1 MQNQVISQI
10 RLLSLLI
17 YGIALF
23 FGCAEKDVER
33 HVFSLDDLPAPSK
46 LIGAKHLYDEIL
58 NPNKIHFT
66 GKYLIVGER
75 KTIKNNKI
83 HILDPRNRKYV
94 SSKGIDGLGPGE
106 ITQVQQ
112 IEHISEN
119 EEFWTYDVE
128 QLLFS
133 KFEISDSS
141 KLASEQV
148 RTREST
154 VFITEATWASS
165 NSVLGNMVDGW
176 TKYIEISL
184 SGDTLA
190 FFGNWK
196 DILIGRNLPNGH
208 KVENLD
214 ANLVSNIHQ
223 GVLKGN
229 LQKRMFVQAGS
240 IVDYFEIID
249 LDKQTTRTFF
259 GPIDQIPEFTIAYSM
274 GYQMPDYNLNN
285 LKNQYLDSYVGK
297 NSFFLLYSNKNFRNL
312 TDSSEPDRIFEFDFE
327 GKPINHFILGNFKLS
342 SFTVDEVS
350 RKIYGISEDDN
361 PNVVEFDY

>member
-1 MQNQVISQI
+1 MNKEMYWV
-10 RLLSLLI
+10 RLTIMYSF
-17 YGIALF
+17 ALF

-46 LIGAKHLYDEIL
+46 LIGTKHLYDELLI
-58 NPNKIHFT
+58 PYKIHFT
-66 GKYLIVGER
+66 GKYMIVAES
-75 KTIKNNKI
+75 KAVQNDKI
-83 HILDPRNRKYV
+83 HILDPLNRKYV

-119 EEFWTYDVE
+119 EEFWTYDIE

-148 RTREST
+148 SPRRST
-154 VFITEATWASS
+154 VFMTDATLAST
-165 NSVLGNMVDGW
+165 NSIFGNGVDGW
-176 TKYIEISL
+176 TKYIEMSF

-196 DILIGRNLPNGH
+196 DILIGRQLPNGH
-208 KVENLD
+208 KAENLD

-229 LQKRMFVQAGS
+229 LQKRMFVKAGI

-274 GYQMPDYNLNN
+274 GYQMPDYNLNT
-285 LKNQYLDSYVGK
+285 LKDQYLDSYVGK

-327 GKPINHFILGNFKLS
+327 GKPINHFVLDNFNLS